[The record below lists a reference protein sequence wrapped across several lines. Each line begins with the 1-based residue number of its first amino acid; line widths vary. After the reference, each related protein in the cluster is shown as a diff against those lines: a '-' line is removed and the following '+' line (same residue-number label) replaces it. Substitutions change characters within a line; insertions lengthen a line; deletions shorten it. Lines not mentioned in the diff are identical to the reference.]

1 MKLYDLT
8 IQDYKSLITPQRFDF
23 RNHFTMLIGSNGSGK
38 SNIIHAIAD
47 FFAFVNGE
55 KRIDSGLYVLRVAIS
70 KEEWNSYFV
79 NNPLTKKSLLLKI
92 TFADKNAQDIY
103 IESEV
108 LPKQK
113 LDVFSDFGVALLNL
127 LKKKYCLLDYE
138 GCVFDK
144 GRSLTLF
151 HELFIDICIKNGWL
165 KENTNLHTY
174 SAHEISVIFD
184 KFKKL
189 IKKYDD
195 FYDDLLEHLEFV
207 KENNLIQCYVHDI
220 NGEKR
225 RIVETNTGRRW
236 LLFYY
241 VMNQRLSTEDILL
254 IDEPSAFLHPEAQ
267 LKVLSDMEN
276 LVEKRKLYVIYSTHS
291 PYMVSSCYP
300 SFCYV
305 KMTKKGTHV
314 SYHKIKDLPVV
325 RDQMHFLDFNSILF
339 NFNQIYILV
348 EGQSDVACLKKFMA
362 YFAVDQ
368 TKYRVLQIDGAGN
381 MKMVTHFLSKNGI
394 SFIRVLDADQMQ
406 YYKNA
411 TDIVFVGK
419 NSHEKR
425 LEGLFSKSDR
435 YRYFKGEKVSSEKVL
450 KGKVFTK
457 TTIENFRLLFEELG
471 IL

>member
-8 IQDYKSLITPQRFDF
+8 IQNYKSLITPQRFDF

-55 KRIDSGLYVLRVAIS
+55 KRINSVSYVLRVAIS

-92 TFADKNAQDIY
+92 TFADDNAQEIY
-103 IESEV
+103 IESEI

-113 LDVFSDFGVALLNL
+113 LDIFSNFGITLLQL
-127 LKKKYCLLDYE
+127 IKKKYCLLDYE
-138 GCVFDK
+138 SCVFDK
-144 GRSLTLF
+144 SRSLTLF
-151 HELFIDICIKNGWL
+151 HELFNDICVKNGLL
-165 KENTNLHTY
+165 KEDDDLKTY
-174 SAHEISVIFD
+174 SAHEIDIVIN
-184 KFKKL
+184 KFKEL
-189 IKKYDD
+189 VKKHDD
-195 FYDDLLEHLEFV
+195 FYNDLLERLEFV
-207 KENNLIQCYVHDI
+207 KENNLIQCYVHDVD
-220 NGEKR
+220 GEKR
-225 RIVETNTGRRW
+225 KIVETNTGRRW

-241 VMNQRLSTEDILL
+241 VMNQRLSTNDIFL
-254 IDEPSAFLHPEAQ
+254 IDEPAAFLHPEAQ

-276 LVEKRKLYVIYSTHS
+276 LVDKRELYVIYSTHS
-291 PYMVSSCYP
+291 PYMVSSRYH
-300 SFCYV
+300 SFYYV
-305 KMTKKGTHV
+305 KMTKKGTHMA
-314 SYHKIKDLPVV
+314 YRKIKDLPAV

-362 YFAVDQ
+362 YFSVDQ

-381 MKMVTHFLSKNGI
+381 MKMITHFLSKNEI

-406 YYKNA
+406 YYQNA
-411 TDIVFVGK
+411 TEIVFVGK
-419 NSHEKR
+419 NSQEKR
-425 LEGLFSKSDR
+425 LEGLFSRSDR

-450 KGKVFTK
+450 KGKVFTR
-457 TTIENFRLLFEELG
+457 TTIENFRLLFKELG